1 MGEVQ
6 KFFRD
11 HEYSEA
17 NKLHKL
23 KYTDTFLETYNLP
36 GLSHEEASM
45 ERMAAI
51 LLLVLALMLPAFAQA
66 QPSSWRLWDP
76 GLHLCVSQC
85 FEPLKILSSLLLEL
99 SSDGQLS

>member
-1 MGEVQ
+1 MLSEGGGVVGEVQ

-36 GLSHEEASM
+36 GLSHEEAKIS
-45 ERMAAI
+45 E
-51 LLLVLALMLPAFAQA
+51 
-66 QPSSWRLWDP
+66 QPNN
-76 GLHLCVSQC
+76 
-85 FEPLKILSSLLLEL
+85 E
-99 SSDGQLS
+99 